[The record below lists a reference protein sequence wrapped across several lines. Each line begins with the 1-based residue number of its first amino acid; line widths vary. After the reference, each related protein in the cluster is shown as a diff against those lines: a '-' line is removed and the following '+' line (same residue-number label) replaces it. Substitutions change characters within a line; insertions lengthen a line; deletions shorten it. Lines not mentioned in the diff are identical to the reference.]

1 VVTVVEYEGIETT
14 LNIMSKF
21 TDQNYLKTDQYKD
34 SSNLDARVVLH
45 QRFSANPYGWMRWV
59 FDRLLALP
67 ANAKILELGCGPG
80 YLWKEN
86 VDRIPPAWD
95 ITLSD
100 LSPGMLDSAWRN
112 LVVTGRNYRF
122 KEIDAQE
129 IPFEAEAFDAV
140 IANHMLYHV
149 PDRSK
154 ALAEIKR
161 VLKTGSRFFATTVGD
176 NHLKE
181 ITDWF
186 RQIHKSEVWDSF
198 SNLFT
203 LENGLDQLK
212 PFFPNVTVSRYEDNL
227 HVTELEPLINYFRS
241 GIRAGELSE
250 DELAKLR
257 TDLEK
262 ELKEKGRISIHKDS
276 GLFEAIK

>member
-1 VVTVVEYEGIETT
+1 MT
-14 LNIMSKF
+14 KF
-21 TDQNYLKTDQYKD
+21 TDPHYLKIDQYRD
-34 SSNLDARVVLH
+34 SSNLNARVEIH
-45 QRFSANPYGWMRWV
+45 KRFSTNPYGWMRWV
-59 FDRLLALP
+59 FDRLLGLP

-86 VDRIPPAWD
+86 DDRIPAAWD

-112 LVVTGRNYRF
+112 LVVTGRNYKF
-122 KEIDAQE
+122 KEIDAQA
-129 IPFEAEAFDAV
+129 IPFEAETFDAV

-149 PDRSK
+149 PDRPR
-154 ALAEIKR
+154 AIAEIKR
-161 VLKTGSRFFATTVGD
+161 VLKTGGHFFATTVGD

-181 ITDWF
+181 ISDWF
-186 RQIHKSEVWDSF
+186 RQIHKSEIWDSF

-227 HVTELEPLINYFRS
+227 HVTELEPLIAYLRS
-241 GIRAGELSE
+241 GFRAGELS
-250 DELAKLR
+250 DYELAKLR
-257 TDLEK
+257 SDLEK
-262 ELKEKGRISIHKDS
+262 ELEEKEKIIITKDS